1 MGTDVGTDVGTG
13 KNHETGRNHC
23 TDMAQVEGMGTDTW
37 YRDQSRHGHES
48 MSMNMGMGMGMY
60 MGMRA

>member
-13 KNHETGRNHC
+13 KNHETGRNHG

-37 YRDQSRHGHES
+37 YRDQSRHGH
-48 MSMNMGMGMGMY
+48 GYGHGI
-60 MGMRA
+60 RAEHGHGTRA